1 MASIIDTTRI
11 VDLPTKASLSE
22 GDVFVVDN
30 ENGATSKIP
39 ATAVSGSSTAG
50 LVAEEY
56 RDSKTYKVG
65 EYCIHVEAGIPKFYK
80 CTTAIDTA
88 EAWTPAHWEGT
99 DAGTEITDLNQNLTV
114 KSGTITSTFT
124 TLDLM
129 YCERTGNVVSF
140 SIRFSGGSVPHGS
153 PLFTLPEG
161 FRPSAPK
168 YIVNSGRMTIGGSS
182 QASTLLRV
190 ETNGG
195 IYQEYSTSATTNG
208 YLQGMF
214 IV

>member
-99 DAGTEITDLNQNLTV
+99 DAGTEITDLNQNLAELFLVERRVSQVTTTTQQV
-114 KSGTITSTFT
+114 DIAKSGYTPIGVVGYS
-124 TLDLM
+124 LSH
-129 YCERTGNVVSF
+129 TG
-140 SIRFSGGSVPHGS
+140 
-153 PLFTLPEG
+153 
-161 FRPSAPK
+161 A
-168 YIVNSGRMTIGGSS
+168 YVNYMLINGNEIS
-182 QASTLLRV
+182 LRA
-190 ETNGG
+190 TN
-195 IYQEYSTSATTNG
+195 TTNL
-208 YLQGMF
+208 YYDVLY
-214 IV
+214 IKNLA

>member
-39 ATAVSGSSTAG
+39 ASAVSGSSTAG

-99 DAGTEITDLNQNLTV
+99 DAGTEITDLNQNLTELI
-114 KSGTITSTFT
+114 KYTTISGTTDSNGILTTSLTTARKIMNAWVDGIAVDRVVFT
-124 TLDLM
+124 
-129 YCERTGNVVSF
+129 
-140 SIRFSGGSVPHGS
+140 
-153 PLFTLPEG
+153 
-161 FRPSAPK
+161 
-168 YIVNSGRMTIGGSS
+168 IVNNSTYKFLVTNAGFTPAANQSYTI
-182 QASTLLRV
+182 AY
-190 ETNGG
+190 
-195 IYQEYSTSATTNG
+195 IYC
-208 YLQGMF
+208 
-214 IV
+214 

>member
-39 ATAVSGSSTAG
+39 AAAVSGSSTAG

-80 CTTAIDTA
+80 CTTAIAAA

-99 DAGTEITDLNQNLTV
+99 DAGTEITDLNQNLTELQHNNMDNYV
-114 KSGTITSTFT
+114 NVSSATSANPYAFTSDGYLRIVASGASVYI
-124 TLDLM
+124 
-129 YCERTGNVVSF
+129 
-140 SIRFSGGSVPHGS
+140 SIGGA
-153 PLFTLPEG
+153 T
-161 FRPSAPK
+161 
-168 YIVNSGRMTIGGSS
+168 SGRGEFLVPDGVREPIYVKKGMRFFGKTGGNGDMT
-182 QASTLLRV
+182 A
-190 ETNGG
+190 
-195 IYQEYSTSATTNG
+195 YFWP
-208 YLQGMF
+208 F
-214 IV
+214 I